1 MKKAILFIISFLLA
15 VSAIITTSAHSY
27 SHFPNGDV
35 NLDNKLSVIDATQ
48 IQKSLAETI
57 TLS

>member
-27 SHFPNGDV
+27 SHFPNGQCRQLKK
-35 NLDNKLSVIDATQ
+35 NSKILHKNSKESLFKKQID
-48 IQKSLAETI
+48 K
-57 TLS
+57 